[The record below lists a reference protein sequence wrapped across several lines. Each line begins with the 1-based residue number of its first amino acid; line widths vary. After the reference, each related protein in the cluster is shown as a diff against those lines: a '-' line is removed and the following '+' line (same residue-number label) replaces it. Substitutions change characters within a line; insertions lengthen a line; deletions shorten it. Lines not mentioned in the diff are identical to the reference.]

1 MLVFLK
7 LGFNRLEK
15 IPDLHKYTYL
25 RHLELNNNMITKI
38 EGISENKNLRVGAG
52 HQILNLANNAIETI
66 ENLENIKLADL
77 NLEGNRIAT
86 IHGLR
91 EQTSLQNLN
100 FARNRIRK

>member
-1 MLVFLK
+1 VLVFLK
-7 LGFNRLEK
+7 LGFNRLER

-25 RHLELNNNMITKI
+25 RHLEVNNNMITKI
-38 EGISENKNLRVGAG
+38 EGISHNKNLRVGSA
-52 HQILNLANNAIETI
+52 HQILNLANNAIEAI
-66 ENLENIKLADL
+66 ENLENIRLSDL

-91 EQTSLQNLN
+91 EQTALQNLN